1 MVVAIFRVSNLIAST
16 PSETA
21 RNLYLIYARQPAAYL
36 LLPLLPLLLLLL
48 LVHDDDII
56 PIHLQPILLELS
68 ELV

>member
-36 LLPLLPLLLLLL
+36 LLPLLPLLLLL
-48 LVHDDDII
+48 VHDDDII
-56 PIHLQPILLELS
+56 PIHLQLILLELS